1 MNPQI
6 SLLNSQN
13 EDEDEFNEE
22 IENEDGEKSLL
33 RNMVSLRFTTSYHE
47 VMASA
52 SSLLESFFNKRT
64 FCYSFKLNF

>member
-1 MNPQI
+1 M
-6 SLLNSQN
+6 LNSQN

-52 SSLLESFFNKRT
+52 SSLLDSFSIREPFAT
-64 FCYSFKLNF
+64 H